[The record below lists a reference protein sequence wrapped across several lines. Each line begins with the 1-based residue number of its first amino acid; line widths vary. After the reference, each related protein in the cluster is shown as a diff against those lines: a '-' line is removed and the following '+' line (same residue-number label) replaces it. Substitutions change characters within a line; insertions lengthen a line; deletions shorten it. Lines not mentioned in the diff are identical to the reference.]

1 MPRNQVQTGND
12 QAAVVLT
19 RATLRAAELLGV
31 NQKELGAIL
40 GTSGAGMSRLAHGQR
55 QIEPSSKEG
64 ELAILFV
71 RIFRSLDAL
80 VGGDTAAARSWL
92 RSDNRHLE
100 AVPLDSMKQV
110 RGLVDVAGYLD
121 AIRGK
126 A

>member
-1 MPRNQVQTGND
+1 MPSQEHRSRSD
-12 QAAVVLT
+12 QAAAVLT

-40 GTSGAGMSRLAHGQR
+40 GTSGSGISRLSNGQR
-55 QIEPSSKEG
+55 KIEATSKEG

-80 VGGDTAAARSWL
+80 VGGDVPAARSWL
-92 RSDNRHLE
+92 RSENHHLQG
-100 AVPLDSMKQV
+100 VPLESMKQV

-121 AIRGK
+121 AMRGK